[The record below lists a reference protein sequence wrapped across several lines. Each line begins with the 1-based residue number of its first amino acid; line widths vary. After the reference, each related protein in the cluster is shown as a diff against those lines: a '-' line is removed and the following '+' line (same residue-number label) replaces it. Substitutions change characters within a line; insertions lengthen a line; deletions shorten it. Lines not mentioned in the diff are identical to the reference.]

1 MTTPRFAPPLRRPSE
16 RGFSLI
22 EGLIAMALLL
32 LIVTGLLPLFTRS
45 MLNNVQGDEATRAT
59 NIVVDDFERLLS
71 LPFDALDISVP
82 DGNTEIVR
90 ADALLLGANLWH
102 DAATIPSG
110 DQARFERTT
119 TVRQYNVDD
128 LLDNGTLDN
137 PLPGGWTPSQVHIK
151 VFDVEV
157 ANPRT
162 VDAPP
167 YRVRVV
173 QSY

>member
-1 MTTPRFAPPLRRPSE
+1 MTTPCFASPRCRPSE

-71 LPFDALDISVP
+71 LPFDSLDISVP
-82 DGNTEIVR
+82 DGGTEVVR
-90 ADALLLGANLWH
+90 DDALLLAANLWH

-110 DQARFERTT
+110 DQARFLRTT

-128 LLDNGTLDN
+128 LLDNGILDN

-151 VFDVEV
+151 VIDVDV

-162 VDAPP
+162 TDAPP
-167 YRVRVV
+167 YTVRVV